1 MEVLSIVKSRSVAR
15 RALCVAVACFGFVLA
30 AIQAPA
36 AGAQALSTGSNDVL
50 VVGRISDDP
59 RRHYEQMRALLDYV
73 VPRMAG
79 AGIRE
84 GRVLMARDAQQMASY
99 LRRGRVD
106 WVTET
111 AGMGLYLTERAGA
124 RVIAVTERDGVA
136 EYRGVIFARRDA
148 GIASIGDLAGRSVAF
163 QRPNSTSAY
172 FAPAADLLAA
182 GLRLEMLLS
191 PTDRPDA
198 ASVGY
203 VFALSEQNIA
213 TWVHKR
219 LVDAGAFSDVDWN
232 NLHRLPQAF
241 RNDLV
246 VIHQTAPFPRAL
258 EVVRGNLDPRVEAA
272 LRQVLLQAGDDPE
285 AREPLLRFF
294 GTNRFRPVDA
304 GVEASLATLRAGVLR
319 VRSELE

>member
-1 MEVLSIVKSRSVAR
+1 MGVRAVTNSKPSIAR
-15 RALCVAVACFGFVLA
+15 PAGTGALGFLLALLAVASSGLQAQSLA
-30 AIQAPA
+30 
-36 AGAQALSTGSNDVL
+36 TGTDDVL
-50 VVGRISDDP
+50 VIGRISDDP
-59 RRHYEQMRALLDYV
+59 RNHYEQMRALLDYV

-111 AGMGLYLTERAGA
+111 AGMGLYLAERAGA
-124 RVIAVTERDGVA
+124 RVVAVTERDGVA
-136 EYRGVIFARRDA
+136 EYRGVIFVRRDA
-148 GIASIGDLAGRSVAF
+148 GIDALADLEGRSIAF

-172 FAPAADLLAA
+172 LAPAADLLAG
-182 GLRLEMLLS
+182 GLRLELLLS

-241 RNDLV
+241 RNDLL

-258 EVVRGNLDPRVEAA
+258 ELVRGSLEPRVEAA
-272 LRQVLLQAGDDPE
+272 LTQVLLQAGDDPE

-304 GVEASLATLRAGVLR
+304 DVEASLQNLRAGVLR
-319 VRSELE
+319 VRADLE

>member
-1 MEVLSIVKSRSVAR
+1 MPAIRKSRPSTA
-15 RALCVAVACFGFVLA
+15 RALSVGLLGLLAVLA
-30 AIQAPA
+30 LTHSSALR
-36 AGAQALSTGSNDVL
+36 AQALTTGASDVL

-73 VPRMAG
+73 VPRLAG

-111 AGMGLYLTERAGA
+111 AGMGLYLAERAGA

-136 EYRGVIFARRDA
+136 EYRGVIFARRDS
-148 GIASIGDLAGRSVAF
+148 GITSISELAGRSIAF

-172 FAPAADLLAA
+172 FAPAADLLAG

-258 EVVRGNLDPRVEAA
+258 EVVRGDIDPRVEAA
-272 LRQVLLQAGDDPE
+272 LRQVLLQAGEDPE

-294 GTNRFRPVDA
+294 GTNRFRAVDA
-304 GVEASLATLRAGVLR
+304 EVEASLATLRAGVLR
-319 VRSELE
+319 VRAELE